1 MPLDTLAYARTL
13 EAAGLPRAQAE
24 AHAQALADFVS
35 TELVTKADLVRIEER
50 LAQCATKADLEA
62 LRSQVGACATK
73 TDLATL
79 RGEMLGMRGELLS
92 ALERVYADNA
102 RLETRLT
109 RYVLVS
115 STIVGLIAALGLAAK
130 WL

>member
-1 MPLDTLAYARTL
+1 MP
-13 EAAGLPRAQAE
+13 
-24 AHAQALADFVS
+24 
-35 TELVTKADLVRIEER
+35 
-50 LAQCATKADLEA
+50 DLET
-62 LRSQVGACATK
+62 LRGAFHTDLETLRGQVNACATK
-73 TDLATL
+73 TDLATR
-79 RGEMLGMRGELLS
+79 RGEILT

-115 STIVGLIAALGLAAK
+115 STIVGLLAAAGVAAK